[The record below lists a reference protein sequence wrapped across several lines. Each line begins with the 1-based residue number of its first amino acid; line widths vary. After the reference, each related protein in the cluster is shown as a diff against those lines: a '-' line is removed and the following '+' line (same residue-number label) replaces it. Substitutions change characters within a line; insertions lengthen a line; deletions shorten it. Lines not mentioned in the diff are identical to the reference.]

1 MLKIKVK
8 DFIKSLEGTYSDDE
22 YFTVVGWDIELENF
36 SEECKIRHIPMES
49 KLYPVCVFKG
59 VSIKGIFFSKDV
71 EDKVKKIVYD
81 NGGYGRL
88 VMNGKNPF

>member
-1 MLKIKVK
+1 MLVK
-8 DFIKSLEGTYSDDE
+8 DFIKSLENTYSDDE

-36 SEECKIRHIPMES
+36 FEECKIRHIPMES
-49 KLYPVCVFKG
+49 KIYPVCVYKD

-71 EDKVKKIVYD
+71 ETKIRKIVYE

-88 VMNGKNPF
+88 VINGKNPF